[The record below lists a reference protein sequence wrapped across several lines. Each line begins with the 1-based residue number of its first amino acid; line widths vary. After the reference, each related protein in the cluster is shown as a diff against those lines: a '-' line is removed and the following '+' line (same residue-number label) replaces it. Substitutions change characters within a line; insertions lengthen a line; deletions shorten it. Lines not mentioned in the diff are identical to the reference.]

1 MKTTRIA
8 VGQRRVEIV
17 TVESMTRPKLR
28 QPLSHRLTAIMMM
41 AMPMTMI
48 ISIPY
53 RIAFYITCSPV
64 FMMGIHPR
72 ETIHL
77 LGFGKRNGPVLCL
90 RLLRVKNTTWSNLVK
105 LYVHKYLVD
114 ETRFHFR

>member
-1 MKTTRIA
+1 MKSDIHEDNKNSSWPEKGRNSNGRIHDQTK
-8 VGQRRVEIV
+8 V
-17 TVESMTRPKLR
+17 K
-28 QPLSHRLTAIMMM
+28 TAII
-41 AMPMTMI
+41 ASTVTMI

-72 ETIHL
+72 ETIQL

-105 LYVHKYLVD
+105 LYVYKYLVD